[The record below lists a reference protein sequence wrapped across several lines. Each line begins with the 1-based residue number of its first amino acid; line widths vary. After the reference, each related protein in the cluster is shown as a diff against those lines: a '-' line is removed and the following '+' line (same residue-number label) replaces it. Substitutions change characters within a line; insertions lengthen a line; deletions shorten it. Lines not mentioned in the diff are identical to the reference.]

1 MAVNFGTS
9 ITENIMKFKI
19 LLYLSLTLFIN
30 PADLHSQEFI
40 HTEGKNIVDGNGS
53 TIALKGINLGNWLV
67 PEGYMFKFKNTNSPM
82 LIDKVVN
89 ELVGPGRARSFW
101 KEFRDNYY
109 TYEDIKFVKDC
120 GFNSVRV
127 PFNYRLFVLEGP
139 ENKWIN
145 TGFEMLDRV
154 IEWCEKENIY
164 VILDMHC
171 APGGQTGDNIDD
183 SFGYPFLMVDDYA
196 QDLITRIWERIA
208 ERYKDR
214 KIVLGYD
221 LMNEPIAHYFEDE
234 NLGVNLEPLYKKI
247 TSAIRKVDSNHIIIL
262 GGARWNTDFSIF
274 SKPFD
279 TNLIYEFHKYWCDTT
294 QAEIQEY
301 VDFRDKFNVPI
312 WMGESGENTYEWI
325 SAWRRLM
332 DNNNIGW
339 CFWPLKRLDTDRSIL
354 SVTEPDE
361 YNKVIEFTELP
372 RNTFKEIREN
382 RLPLEKS
389 VDILHSYLKNILF
402 KNCTVNEGYLKAL
415 GLHFKARLT
424 G

>member
-1 MAVNFGTS
+1 MNLKVIFYLIAAL
-9 ITENIMKFKI
+9 I
-19 LLYLSLTLFIN
+19 LFSTQILPQT
-30 PADLHSQEFI
+30 FI
-40 HTEGKNIVDGNGS
+40 HTDGKNIVDGNGKS
-53 TIALKGINLGNWLV
+53 IELKGINLGNWLV
-67 PEGYMFKFKNTNSPM
+67 PEGYMFKFKKTNSPL
-82 LIDKVVN
+82 LIDKVIN
-89 ELVGPGRARSFW
+89 ELVGPGKAKSFW

-109 TYEDIKFVKDC
+109 TIEDIKFIKEC
-120 GFNSVRV
+120 GFNSIRV

-154 IEWCEKENIY
+154 IQWCEAENLY

-196 QDLITRIWERIA
+196 QDLITQIWRKIA
-208 ERYKDR
+208 ERYKDN
-214 KIVLGYD
+214 KIILGYD

-234 NLGVNLEPLYKKI
+234 NLKVHLEPLYQKI
-247 TSAIRKVDSNHIIIL
+247 TAAIREVDPNHIIIL

-279 TNLIYEFHKYWCDTT
+279 PNLVYEFHKYWCDTT
-294 QAEIQEY
+294 QTEIQEY
-301 VDFRDKFNVPI
+301 IDFRDKNNVPV

-332 DNNNIGW
+332 EKNDIGW

-354 SVTEPDE
+354 SVSEPE
-361 YNKVIEFTELP
+361 NYAEIIEFAELP
-372 RNTFKEIREN
+372 RNTFEEIRKN
-382 RLPLEKS
+382 RLPFDKSDAILNTYLE
-389 VDILHSYLKNILF
+389 NIQF
-402 KNCTVNEGYLKAL
+402 KNCKLNNGYLRAL
-415 GLHFKARLT
+415 GLSH
-424 G
+424 